1 MEEEINTSI
10 NLLKVQKKI
19 IIKNTKNNKNENDI
33 IPLKKLEEID
43 RLLETYYFKLS
54 NSKFII
60 YNKNKY
66 IL

>member
-10 NLLKVQKKI
+10 NLLKEQKRI
-19 IIKNTKNNKNENDI
+19 IIDDIKKNKKENDI
-33 IPLKKLEEID
+33 ILLKKLEEID
-43 RLLETYYFKLS
+43 RLLETYYSKLS